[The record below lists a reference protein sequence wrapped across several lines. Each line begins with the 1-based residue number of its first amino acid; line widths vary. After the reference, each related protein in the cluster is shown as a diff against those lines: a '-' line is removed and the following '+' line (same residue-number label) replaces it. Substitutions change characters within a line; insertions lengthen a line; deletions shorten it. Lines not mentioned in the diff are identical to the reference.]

1 MSLHRLPALALIQ
14 RAVYRSRL
22 EPLRNVR
29 PHRASLK
36 MENAS
41 GNKKV
46 ESTSA
51 EGASTVLGFEKNGA
65 TKNASEETW
74 RNLLKSW
81 RRDASLSSRME
92 GGTRKPILLRRAVLT
107 RTECLPYM

>member
-1 MSLHRLPALALIQ
+1 
-14 RAVYRSRL
+14 
-22 EPLRNVR
+22 
-29 PHRASLK
+29 
-36 MENAS
+36 MES
-41 GNKKV
+41 EGGNKKM
-46 ESTSA
+46 ESTAA

-65 TKNASEETW
+65 TRNASEETW

-92 GGTRKPILLRRAVLT
+92 GRTRKPVLLRRVVVT